1 MGFFPFMGIGIFFL
15 PLIHIAIAYLVY
27 RDAQSRGLN
36 GLLWAVL
43 TILPMVGLVFLVIY
57 LVVRE
62 QSSSPVMASKSASNM
77 EKTAEDILAERYAR
91 GEISRDDYFKMKEDI
106 TSSKKE

>member
-1 MGFFPFMGIGIFFL
+1 
-15 PLIHIAIAYLVY
+15 
-27 RDAQSRGLN
+27 
-36 GLLWAVL
+36 
-43 TILPMVGLVFLVIY
+43 MVGLVFLVIY